1 MRLKLPIIA
10 QMFVIFLI
18 SSVFLAGTGTYVYS
32 LKSYEYQRS
41 ELSVKIATASV
52 RLSRALIKPASEKD
66 LEAVRNII
74 SAFAG
79 TPEVICVNLALRV
92 GNVKE
97 SWPNE
102 ECLSENPNLMMHD
115 QPLRRGSRVL
125 GSAKVFFTDELIKK
139 NIDVFFIYTFIGLS
153 VVLLILLMIMLL
165 AQRVLVTGPI
175 NKIIG
180 KMRSFKV
187 GEMIDIA
194 DSEKYAPEFKK
205 ISSEFDVL
213 ADELNNQANEILNK
227 NELLEA
233 QNQKIQDE
241 KSKLEILIKN
251 ILPTATIRELRDNG
265 TVEPKKFEN
274 VGILML
280 DFVGFTEMSAKTEQN
295 LLFDELNEMFTCFD
309 FLAERHKCERIKTI
323 GDAYLAVANVNVENK
338 SQIESLAKFAL
349 DIIAVLEARETQL
362 EWKCRI
368 GLHVGDIVAGVV
380 GKTKILFDVFGDG
393 INTAS
398 RIEGLSKPMKINC
411 SKDFYSASDFHDHFE
426 ARGKLEIKG
435 KNSMEVFFLKNSF
448 HQPKTEE
455 IEDIVNSAKLAESL
469 IEKNFAAE

>member
-1 MRLKLPIIA
+1 L
-10 QMFVIFLI
+10 
-18 SSVFLAGTGTYVYS
+18 
-32 LKSYEYQRS
+32 
-41 ELSVKIATASV
+41 
-52 RLSRALIKPASEKD
+52 
-66 LEAVRNII
+66 
-74 SAFAG
+74 
-79 TPEVICVNLALRV
+79 
-92 GNVKE
+92 
-97 SWPNE
+97 
-102 ECLSENPNLMMHD
+102 
-115 QPLRRGSRVL
+115 
-125 GSAKVFFTDELIKK
+125 
-139 NIDVFFIYTFIGLS
+139 IYTFIGLS

-165 AQRVLVTGPI
+165 AQRVLVTSPI

-251 ILPTATIRELRDNG
+251 ILPTATIGELRAKG

-280 DFVGFTEMSAKTEQN
+280 DFVGFTEMSARTEQN

-323 GDAYLAVANVNVENK
+323 GDAYLAVANVNIENK
-338 SQIESLAKFAL
+338 SQIESIAKFAL

-362 EWKCRI
+362 DWKCRI

-398 RIEGLSKPMKINC
+398 RIEGLSRPMKINC

-435 KNSMEVFFLKNSF
+435 KNSMEMFFLKNSF
-448 HQPKTEE
+448 HQPKAEE
-455 IEDIVNSAKLAESL
+455 IEEIVNSAKLAESL